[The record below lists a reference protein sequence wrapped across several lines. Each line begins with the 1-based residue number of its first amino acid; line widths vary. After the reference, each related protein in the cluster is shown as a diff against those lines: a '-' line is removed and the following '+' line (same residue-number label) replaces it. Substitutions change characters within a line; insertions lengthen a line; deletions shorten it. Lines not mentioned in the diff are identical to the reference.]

1 MNSVKNPI
9 LNFRFPADEQA
20 LSDQSV
26 YNLISG
32 EHNSTGNSEPDGYNT
47 RNMRT
52 MITLTRE
59 AADSTESAG

>member
-1 MNSVKNPI
+1 MNSIKNPI
-9 LNFRFPADEQA
+9 LNFRLLADEQA
-20 LSDQSV
+20 ISDHSV
-26 YNLISG
+26 YDLISG
-32 EHNSTGNSEPDGYNT
+32 EHNSAGNGNPDKYDT